1 MRKWLVAILY
11 VSGISIAFIYRYNI
25 LSWMKQDHNVILSI
39 GTATLL
45 AMFPVVPYKAIIG
58 LYGYAYGSLSGA
70 MICWLA
76 TNLAAAIMFGGTKYL
91 FQNKARTYLASVPM
105 LEKFTIAVERRPF
118 ASVVLAR
125 LAPVIP
131 QTVVNVYAG
140 AARLPFWSYIT
151 ASGIGKIPGIALFA
165 FLGGNVFQH
174 PKSAVIAIII
184 YAAVLALAGWSLRP
198 PSPEGKNRI

>member
-91 FQNKARTYLASVPM
+91 FQTKARTYLASVPM
-105 LEKFTIAVERRPF
+105 LEKFTTAVERRPF

-140 AARLPFWSYIT
+140 AAGLPFWSYIA
-151 ASGIGKIPGIALFA
+151 ASAIGKIPGIALFA

-198 PSPEGKNRI
+198 PSTEGKNHI

>member
-25 LSWMKQDHNVILSI
+25 LSWMKQDHNIILSI

-91 FQNKARTYLASVPM
+91 FRHKARSYLASVPM
-105 LEKFTIAVERRPF
+105 LEKFTAAVERRPF

-140 AARLPFWSYIT
+140 AAGLPFWSYIA
-151 ASGIGKIPGIALFA
+151 ASAVGKIPGIALFA

-198 PSPEGKNRI
+198 PSPDGKNHI

>member
-105 LEKFTIAVERRPF
+105 LEKFTAAVERRPF

-140 AARLPFWSYIT
+140 AAGLPFWSYIA
-151 ASGIGKIPGIALFA
+151 ASAIGKIPGIALFA

-198 PSPEGKNRI
+198 PSTEGKNRI